1 LESVEHETKSPEAD
15 FTTTPSKL
23 APALYL
29 SFRSAAKESAS
40 VFAFSRPFPQ
50 PVILSEVAHGTW

>member
-40 VFAFSRPFPQ
+40 VLAIARS
-50 PVILSEVAHGTW
+50 SH